1 VYVKYSALVFDL
13 DDTLLDTT
21 NLLIPI
27 WGTPDFKKRLESP
40 LPLMEGAMENLLYLQ
55 KKYPLYLLTFGDIEI
70 QKMKIQSMNIKKF
83 FSKIFLANS
92 ETRESKAT
100 YFKQMTPPY
109 LSIGNRRSTDIRFA
123 KQNGGKAC
131 LLKYGEHKNESIEIQ
146 EDIPDF
152 EIQKHSE
159 LISTCQL

>member
-27 WGTPDFKKRLESP
+27 WGTPEFKKRLESP
-40 LPLMEGAMENLLYLQ
+40 LPLMEGAMDNLLYLQ

-70 QKMKIQSMNIKKF
+70 QKMKIQSMNIKSF
-83 FSKIFLANS
+83 FAKIFLANS
-92 ETRESKAT
+92 ETKESKAT
-100 YFKQMTPPY
+100 YFNQMTQPF
-109 LSIGNRRSTDIRFA
+109 LSIGNRRSTDIRLA
-123 KQNGGKAC
+123 KQSGGKTC
-131 LLKYGEHKNESIEIQ
+131 LLKYGEHKNEPIELP

-152 EIQKHSE
+152 EIRKHSE
-159 LISTCQL
+159 LIPTCQL